1 MTIENVTSDKYGCNF
16 IKTKHLIK
24 KRNKGLKISNGLKNL
39 TLLLA
44 MGSVFLSDKEQHSIH
59 EHKGKQSPT

>member
-24 KRNKGLKISNGLKNL
+24 KK
-39 TLLLA
+39 
-44 MGSVFLSDKEQHSIH
+44 KEQRP
-59 EHKGKQSPT
+59 QNQ